1 MKRLWAV
8 LLLVYLVG
16 CESNNSSSVSNT
28 GPNNSPSQ
36 NKSAD
41 EFKVPLGNPT
51 GLGLY
56 MMPLLIGGKTYQM
69 QVDTGSSNTLLLGS
83 SSICSSCASSPYYVA
98 TDGVYE
104 PTANSTLI
112 AGGQSFNITYGIG
125 YGDFLLYN
133 EQVSLPKGTPFT
145 YPVGVFKQGESISN
159 IVGLGYS
166 INTAGPDEYGSFW
179 DALREHNK
187 LPNVFSLNLCVD
199 NNPHSYIDFGQYD
212 NSLPIQ
218 WTAINPLQTTNGD
231 LFIHYVVQPVSLT
244 TAGKTIA
251 FPTQQNGYATI
262 ADTGSSLLM
271 LTKDMINQIADAYP
285 QVSPDFWDADVLNT
299 AAGDTVMALT
309 QLGFAMLKPIEISL
323 PDENQ
328 NLFKVSI
335 PPEDYT
341 MKVPDPTTGETLYV
355 SNISSVPE
363 RVGNRFGFLILG
375 DVFLMNHYVVYDNA
389 GKRLGIADNKKLC
402 S

>member
-1 MKRLWAV
+1 MKRLWMV
-8 LLLVYLVG
+8 LLLLYLVG
-16 CESNNSSSVSNT
+16 CESNNGSSSSNT
-28 GPNNSPSQ
+28 SPNNSLSQ
-36 NKSAD
+36 NKPAD
-41 EFKVPLGNPT
+41 VFKVPLGNPT

-56 MMPLLIGGKTYQM
+56 MMPLIVGGKTYQM

-83 SSICSSCASSPYYVA
+83 PNICSSCASSPYYAA

-125 YGDFLLYN
+125 YGDFALYN

-166 INTAGPDEYGSFW
+166 INTAGPDNYGSFW
-179 DALREHNK
+179 DALREHNQ

-199 NNPHSYIDFGQYD
+199 NNPNSYIDFGRYD
-212 NSLPIQ
+212 KNLSIQ
-218 WTAINPLQTTNGD
+218 WTPINPLQTTNGD
-231 LFIHYVVQPVSLT
+231 LYVHYVVQPVSLT

-251 FPTQQNGYATI
+251 FPTQQDGYATI

-271 LTKDMINQIADAYP
+271 LTKDMINQIAQAYP
-285 QVSPDFWDADVLNT
+285 QLSPEFWDADVLNT
-299 AAGDTVMALT
+299 TPGDTVMALT
-309 QLGFAMLKPIEISL
+309 QLGFATLKPIEISL

-363 RVGNRFGFLILG
+363 PVGNRFGFLILG
-375 DVFLMNHYVVYDNA
+375 DVFLMNHYVVYDNE
-389 GKRLGIADNKKLC
+389 GKKLGIADNKNLC